1 MPGSDLTVR
10 VGGDSATGGIV
21 TTGEVF
27 ARIAAYAGLEVYT
40 TRTIPAEIKGG
51 HVMFQARIAPE
62 MVWSQGDEL
71 DMLIAFDQ
79 ESIDRYTPLVR
90 QDGILIFNSN
100 DSKPSAPNGIK
111 QYPLPLND
119 LAK

>member
-1 MPGSDLTVR
+1 MSGGDLTVR

-27 ARIAAYAGLEVYT
+27 ARIAAYAGLEIYT

-62 MVWSQGDEL
+62 MVWSQGDTL

-79 ESIDRYTPLVR
+79 ESIDRYYRLIRPG
-90 QDGILIFNSN
+90 GILIFNSN
-100 DSKPSAPNGIK
+100 DSKPPVVENTCK
-111 QYPLPLND
+111 LPE
-119 LAK
+119 AR